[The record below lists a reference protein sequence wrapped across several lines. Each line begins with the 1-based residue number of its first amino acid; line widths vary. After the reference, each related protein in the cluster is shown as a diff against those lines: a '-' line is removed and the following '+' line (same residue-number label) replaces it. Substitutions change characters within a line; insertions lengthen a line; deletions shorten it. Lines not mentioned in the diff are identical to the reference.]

1 MYRFTGVA
9 DTGIEDNVVINECS
23 KYSEV
28 VNNSNI
34 AFFIGVLSKINKVNI
49 C

>member
-1 MYRFTGVA
+1 M
-9 DTGIEDNVVINECS
+9 ISNQW
-23 KYSEV
+23 KHSEV

-34 AFFIGVLSKINKVNI
+34 DFLIGALSKTNKVSI

>member
-23 KYSEV
+23 KHSEV

-34 AFFIGVLSKINKVNI
+34 DFFIGVLSKTNKVSI